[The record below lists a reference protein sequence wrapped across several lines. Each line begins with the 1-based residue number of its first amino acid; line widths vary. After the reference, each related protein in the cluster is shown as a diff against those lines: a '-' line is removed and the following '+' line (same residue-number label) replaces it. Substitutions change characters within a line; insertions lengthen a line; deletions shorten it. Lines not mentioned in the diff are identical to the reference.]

1 MTIDFI
7 HTKLQG
13 IHIPSNDAG
22 VMNGRRWMC
31 SCPDPMS
38 RCVSS
43 LLQHVLKIFKWHGRD
58 AMRLFVNQNKMVC
71 CVHLDFDMWLLFCC
85 LQLKG
90 GPVHSWLVGSSWW
103 QKSYAQPLCTSYD
116 LAWITFDFISSFQC
130 HMTQETALTYGNNA
144 HELGMNTYIHDDLH
158 PLPGWFGVHL
168 CLRSMGWK
176 SSLVAK

>member
-1 MTIDFI
+1 
-7 HTKLQG
+7 
-13 IHIPSNDAG
+13 
-22 VMNGRRWMC
+22 
-31 SCPDPMS
+31 
-38 RCVSS
+38 
-43 LLQHVLKIFKWHGRD
+43 
-58 AMRLFVNQNKMVC
+58 MRLFVNQNKMVC

-90 GPVHSWLVGSSWW
+90 GPVPSWLVGSSWC
-103 QKSYAQPLCTSYD
+103 QKSDAEPLCTSYD

-130 HMTQETALTYGNNA
+130 HMTQEIALTYGNNA

-176 SSLVAK
+176 SSLVAKLCKKFGCSGPHEKYQSWIHVNLYVSISSTCYLFSCWFWLRFMVLVVKVG